1 MKVNNYENKI
11 DVIKNNTSVR
21 ARLKAY
27 TDMHPVSLSKIGCL
41 IGLDV
46 EHRYVLG
53 RFARNEWDLNPD
65 TLTALDNFAEQ
76 RFLTATHTDRAEPP
90 CRYYFLFQME
100 QQLYY

>member
-1 MKVNNYENKI
+1 MS
-11 DVIKNNTSVR
+11 NTNVR

-53 RFARNEWDLNPD
+53 RFARNEWDVHPD
-65 TLTALDNFAEQ
+65 TLTALDNFLQ
-76 RFLTATHTDRAEPP
+76 SKGF
-90 CRYYFLFQME
+90 
-100 QQLYY
+100 

>member
-1 MKVNNYENKI
+1 MKVNNYDNKI
-11 DVIKNNTSVR
+11 DVIKNNTNVR

-53 RFARNEWDLNPD
+53 RFARNEWDLHPD
-65 TLTALDNFAEQ
+65 TLTALDNFLQ
-76 RFLTATHTDRAEPP
+76 SKGF
-90 CRYYFLFQME
+90 
-100 QQLYY
+100 